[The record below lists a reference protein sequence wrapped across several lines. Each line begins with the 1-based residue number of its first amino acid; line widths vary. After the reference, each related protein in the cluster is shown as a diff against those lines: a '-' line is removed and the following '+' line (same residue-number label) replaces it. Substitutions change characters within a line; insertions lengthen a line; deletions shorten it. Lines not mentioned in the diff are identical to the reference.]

1 VTRRS
6 GTFGAVEQL
15 PSGHYRARYIG
26 PDGRRYKAPTAFLSK
41 ADARGWLALRQS
53 EIIRKAWTPPEATP
67 KVTKVTFTAYANQWM
82 GAPPAQGPH
91 PRALPQAARPAAYSS
106 VWLLAAVVHHQ

>member
-1 VTRRS
+1 VTRTS

-67 KVTKVTFTAYANQWM
+67 
-82 GAPPAQGPH
+82 
-91 PRALPQAARPAAYSS
+91 LPQSAQSGAGTAAGT
-106 VWLLAAVVHHQ
+106 